1 MAQLACHE
9 KHMLHEPCY
18 RTFIDYNNS
27 HNRPAMNRCPLCMKP
42 IVESLVK
49 KKILKVKPTT
59 YDPSSMR
66 AEDAF
71 LLDGDDKN
79 PDADADCPSENFQ
92 SFV

>member
-1 MAQLACHE
+1 
-9 KHMLHEPCY
+9 
-18 RTFIDYNNS
+18 
-27 HNRPAMNRCPLCMKP
+27 MKP

-49 KKILKVKPTT
+49 KKILKVKPTATT

-79 PDADADCPSENFQ
+79 PDADADCPSEKFQ